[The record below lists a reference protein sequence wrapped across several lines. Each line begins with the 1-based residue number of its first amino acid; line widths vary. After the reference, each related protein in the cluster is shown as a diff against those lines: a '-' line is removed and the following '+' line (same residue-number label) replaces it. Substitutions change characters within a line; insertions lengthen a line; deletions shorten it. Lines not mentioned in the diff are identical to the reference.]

1 MARQPIFN
9 ATLQAALLGAVS
21 NVLAQLITANRNK
34 VRTSKPIALFV
45 CCLSLAFGVGNRRG
59 RYYKLPAS

>member
-1 MARQPIFN
+1 MARHPIFN
-9 ATLQAALLGAVS
+9 ATLQAALLGAIS

-34 VRTSKPIALFV
+34 VRTSKVNALPF
-45 CCLSLAFGVGNRRG
+45 CYLSVAFGVGNRRG